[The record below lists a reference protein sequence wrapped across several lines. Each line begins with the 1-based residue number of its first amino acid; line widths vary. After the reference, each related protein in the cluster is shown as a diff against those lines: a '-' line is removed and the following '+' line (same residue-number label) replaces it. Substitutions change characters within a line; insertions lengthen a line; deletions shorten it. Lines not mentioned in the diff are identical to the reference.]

1 MPSDFPIAVHP
12 DFSVVYEDDDALVV
26 DKAAPLLMHPTGR
39 VRRFEPTLLGGV
51 RHLLAYE
58 LACGGCVSFVNRL
71 DRETSGL
78 VLVAKHARAARE
90 LGRAM
95 QHHAIRKRYLAIV
108 RGCPAWESA
117 YCAEPLLP
125 MHRIAPTRIRVRQ
138 ACHPDGR
145 PCRSSFRTLQ
155 RIPAHAVFPDLA
167 LLECSP
173 LTGRMHQLRA
183 HLAFLGFPILGD
195 KIYGG
200 DESCYLDFIENGW
213 TPELARRLFLPRH
226 ALHACDLEFPSGNR
240 TIRVHADLPQDL
252 ASILP
257 NTHAIAT
264 E

>member
-1 MPSDFPIAVHP
+1 MQSDFPIAVCP

-26 DKAAPLLMHPTGR
+26 SKAAPLLMHPTGC
-39 VRRFEPTLLGGV
+39 VRRFEPTLLDGV

-78 VLVAKHARAARE
+78 VLVAKHAWAARV

-95 QHHAIRKRYLAIV
+95 QHHAIRKHYLAIV

-125 MHRIAPTRIRVRQ
+125 MHSVAPTRIRVRQ

-145 PCRSSFRTLQ
+145 PCRSFFRTLR
-155 RIPAHAVFPDLA
+155 RIPARADFPA
-167 LLECSP
+167 ISLLECQP
-173 LTGRMHQLRA
+173 ITGRMHQLRA

-213 TPELARRLFLPRH
+213 SPELARRLILPRH
-226 ALHACDLEFPSGNR
+226 ALHACDLVFPSGDHL
-240 TIRVHADLPQDL
+240 IHVHDDLPREL
-252 ASILP
+252 ANVLP
-257 NTHAIAT
+257 NTEHG
-264 E
+264 